1 MIALLADLL
10 AKTDALKVSRKHHF
24 EVLELNLEHN
34 IDIFLEKYMNQTCSF
49 RYYGSPDSEGNVEN
63 LGQPAI

>member
-10 AKTDALKVSRKHHF
+10 AKTDALKVFRKHHF

-34 IDIFLEKYMNQTCSF
+34 IDIFLEKYMDQTCF
-49 RYYGSPDSEGNVEN
+49 FMYYGSPDSEGNVN
-63 LGQPAI
+63 T